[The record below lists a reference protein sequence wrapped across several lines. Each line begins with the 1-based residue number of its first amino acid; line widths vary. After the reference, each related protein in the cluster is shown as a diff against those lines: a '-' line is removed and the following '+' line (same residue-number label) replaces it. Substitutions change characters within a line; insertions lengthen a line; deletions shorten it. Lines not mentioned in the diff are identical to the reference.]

1 MKGRFEDLPHKN
13 QLDLS
18 KLPKAGGGGS
28 GSDDGNGG
36 NGGNEDVAKRREPIK
51 KLLRQISESE
61 PIAMQET
68 LAAKYLRIVGVVAAY
83 WFVSITLVFVNK
95 SLLSGSYSLNA
106 PLFITWYQC
115 AVTAAACY
123 ATLQF
128 FAAGKENAGQLSPL
142 LLKKVMPL
150 SVVFVSM
157 ITFNNLCLKHVGISF
172 YYISRS
178 LTTVFNVVMTYVVLG
193 QKTSAKA
200 IVCCAIIIGGFYM
213 GVEEENGGGSLSVI
227 GTVYGVFASLSVS
240 LYAIYIKRVLPAVD
254 NDVWLLTFYNN
265 VNALILFVPLIVIF
279 GEIPEI
285 VSYPDLFSFTFFFL
299 MTVGGVFGFAIGY
312 VTGLQV
318 KVTSPLT
325 HNISGTAK
333 AAAQTVIATQWYG
346 EIKTASWWLSNLVV
360 LFGSAAYARVKQVE
374 MAATQARQKE
384 TILPTV
390 KEELHQKP
398 AQT

>member
-1 MKGRFEDLPHKN
+1 MKGKFEDLPHKH
-13 QLDLS
+13 QLDRS
-18 KLPKAGGGGS
+18 RLPS
-28 GSDDGNGG
+28 TEGSD
-36 NGGNEDVAKRREPIK
+36 EEEVKRKREPIR

-61 PIAMQET
+61 PIAMQES
-68 LAAKYLRIVGVVAAY
+68 LANKYLRIVGVVAAY

-128 FAAGKENAGQLSPL
+128 FAASTPAKENAGQLSPSV
-142 LLKKVMPL
+142 LKKVMPL
-150 SVVFVSM
+150 SIVFVSM

-178 LTTVFNVVMTYVVLG
+178 LTTVFNVVMTYLILG
-193 QKTSAKA
+193 QQTSVRA
-200 IVCCAIIIGGFYM
+200 IVCCAIIIAGFYM

-227 GTVYGVFASLSVS
+227 GTMYGVLASLSVS
-240 LYAIYIKRVLPAVD
+240 LYAIFIKRVLPAVD

-265 VNALILFVPLIVIF
+265 VNAIILFVPLIIVF
-279 GEIPEI
+279 GEVPEI
-285 VSYPDLFSFTFFFL
+285 VSYADLFSPTFFFM

-346 EIKTASWWLSNLVV
+346 EIKTATWWISNLVV
-360 LFGSAAYARVKQVE
+360 LFGSAMYARVKQVE
-374 MAATQARQKE
+374 MAAAQARQKE
-384 TILPTV
+384 AILPTV
-390 KEELHQKP
+390 KEEKTKSTNSSH
-398 AQT
+398 

>member
-1 MKGRFEDLPHKN
+1 MKGKFEDLPHKHK
-13 QLDLS
+13 LDLS
-18 KLPKAGGGGS
+18 KLPAPSQAGGGG
-28 GSDDGNGG
+28 DNAQA
-36 NGGNEDVAKRREPIK
+36 EDELKRQREPIR

-61 PIAMQET
+61 PIAMQES
-68 LAAKYLRIVGVVAAY
+68 LANKYLRIGGVVAAY

-95 SLLSGSYSLNA
+95 SLLSGSYSLDA

-128 FAAGKENAGQLSPL
+128 FNAGKENAGQLRPEI
-142 LLKKVMPL
+142 LKKVMPL
-150 SVVFVSM
+150 SFVFVSM

-178 LTTVFNVVMTYVVLG
+178 LTTVFNVVMTYVILG
-193 QKTSAKA
+193 QKTSVKA
-200 IVCCAIIIGGFYM
+200 ICCCAVIIAGFYM
-213 GVEEENGGGSLSVI
+213 GVEEEHGGGSLSVV
-227 GTVYGVFASLSVS
+227 GTLYGVLASFSVS
-240 LYAIYIKRVLPAVD
+240 MYAIFIKRVLPAVD

-265 VNALILFVPLIVIF
+265 VNALILFVPLILIF
-279 GEIPEI
+279 GEVPAIL
-285 VSYPDLFSFTFFFL
+285 SYPDLVSFTFFFL

-346 EIKTASWWLSNLVV
+346 EIKTASWWLSNCVV
-360 LFGSAAYARVKQVE
+360 LLGSAAYARVKQAE
-374 MAATQARQKE
+374 MAASQARQKE
-384 TILPTV
+384 ALLPTV
-390 KEELHQKP
+390 KEETKKSN
-398 AQT
+398 ATD